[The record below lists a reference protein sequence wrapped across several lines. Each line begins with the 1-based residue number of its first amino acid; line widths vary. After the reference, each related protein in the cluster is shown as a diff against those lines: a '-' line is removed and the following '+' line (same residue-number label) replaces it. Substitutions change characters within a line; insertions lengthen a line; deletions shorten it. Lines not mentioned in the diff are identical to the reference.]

1 MKDMAILK
9 GSKGHVFTM
18 TQELE
23 GREDEALKASIGKR
37 SAPPTEEKSA
47 DLRAKASIY
56 ALINRPSPPF

>member
-1 MKDMAILK
+1 
-9 GSKGHVFTM
+9 M

-23 GREDEALKASIGKR
+23 GREDGALKASTGKR
-37 SAPPTEEKSA
+37 SAPTTEEQKA